1 MHVMTKYLD
10 TRKAAIS
17 ALQDFAVMEQIIDT
31 TDEQIKTAYDNVT
44 TPPHRNSTE
53 CPATRICM
61 LGRCGWRPRWIG
73 STSTALDTPRRVS
86 T

>member
-31 TDEQIKTAYDNVT
+31 TDEQD
-44 TPPHRNSTE
+44 SLLGETE
-53 CPATRICM
+53 RI
-61 LGRCGWRPRWIG
+61 IG
-73 STSTALDTPRRVS
+73 
-86 T
+86 